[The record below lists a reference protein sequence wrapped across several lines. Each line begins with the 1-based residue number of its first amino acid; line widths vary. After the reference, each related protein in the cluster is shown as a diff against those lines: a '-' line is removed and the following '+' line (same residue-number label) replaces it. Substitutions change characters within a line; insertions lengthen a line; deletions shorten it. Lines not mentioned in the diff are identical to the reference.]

1 MTGADE
7 INWDDLRYFLRAAQA
22 KTLAG
27 AARAMGVDHS
37 TVGRRLTGLER
48 ALGAPLFIR
57 RPDGLQLTPLG
68 ETLAPLAGRVERAVL
83 ALSDQV
89 THQTARVRVA
99 MPTGFTRLFTASLA
113 RLRAEHPALSLEF
126 LGEPRLVDLGKG
138 EADLAIRSGPVGDE
152 DLVARRLGEV
162 GSSLYAAPAYLAR
175 RPAPAAADDLRG
187 HDLIGYDHSL
197 AALPVAKWIEE
208 HAGDATIVLRSREM
222 TEMLAAA
229 LSGAGIALLPC
240 FLGDEEPELQRLTA
254 EVISTREISLVYRRE
269 LRLVKSVRAVIEFVV
284 DVMRE
289 NAARV
294 AGTPRDPVMSRGR
307 QERSH

>member
-37 TVGRRLTGLER
+37 TVGRRLTALER

-68 ETLAPLAGRVERAVL
+68 ETLAPLAGQVERAVL

-89 THQTARVRVA
+89 TQQTARVRVA
-99 MPTGFTRLFTASLA
+99 MPTGFTRLFTAGLA
-113 RLRAEHPALSLEF
+113 RLRAEHPALSLE
-126 LGEPRLVDLGKG
+126 LLSEPRLVNLRKG
-138 EADLAIRSGPVGDE
+138 EADLAIRSGPVSDD

-162 GSSLYAAPAYLAR
+162 GSTLYAAPAYLAR

-187 HDLIGYDHSL
+187 HDLIGYDQSL

-229 LSGAGIALLPC
+229 LSGAGVAMLPC
-240 FLGDEEPELQRLTA
+240 FLGDEEPGLERLTP

-294 AGTPRDPVMSRGR
+294 AGTPRDP
-307 QERSH
+307 